1 MVHCNMNSA
10 QKLKLDL
17 EDVLADLW
25 SARRA
30 VDLGRLALL
39 TYCDLRRWARVAR
52 EEGLAQRSRD
62 FVLACPH
69 ISREDFLVQVD
80 RLIAEAERAH
90 ALLETG
96 QAA

>member
-1 MVHCNMNSA
+1 MVHRNMNSG

-25 SARRA
+25 NARRA
-30 VDLGRLALL
+30 NDLGRLAML

-52 EEGLAQRSRD
+52 QEGLAQRSRD
-62 FVLACPH
+62 FVLGCPH
-69 ISREDFLVQVD
+69 VSRADFLAEID

-90 ALLETG
+90 ALLDSSI
-96 QAA
+96 AA

>member
-1 MVHCNMNSA
+1 MVHCNMNSV

-30 VDLGRLALL
+30 DDLGRLALL

-52 EEGLAQRSRD
+52 QEGLAQRSRD
-62 FVLACPH
+62 FVLGCPH
-69 ISREDFLVQVD
+69 VSRDDFLAQVD

-90 ALLETG
+90 ALLESDL
-96 QAA
+96 AA